1 MSLFGYSDPPGKPI
15 RTLRRLSHST
25 VVKTNYLSR
34 VAEIEM
40 LDEDKAEAI
49 RQGFELG
56 YAEGQAKAA
65 GEAFAA
71 RGEAKEKAH
80 TAFAALASAV
90 CSVQEAEN
98 ALRAEINTTVP
109 RMVFALLEQLLARES
124 ELATN
129 PGREAIVRAIGLDE
143 GIQPVVIRM
152 NPVDIETI
160 GEVADISLGRD
171 ICIVADS
178 FVEPGGALAEIG
190 RSTVDAQLGSA
201 LDRVKQVLL
210 GQGATGGAE

>member
-40 LDEDKAEAI
+40 LDEDRSEAI
-49 RQGFELG
+49 RQGYELG
-56 YAEGQAKAA
+56 YAEGLAKAA
-65 GEAFAA
+65 REALAA
-71 RGEAKEKAH
+71 RAEAEKRAQ
-80 TAFAALASAV
+80 TAFSALTSAV
-90 CSVQEAEN
+90 FSVQEADN
-98 ALRAEINTTVP
+98 ALRAEISTTVP
-109 RMVFALLEQLLARES
+109 KLVFALLEQLLARES

-129 PGREAIVRAIGLDE
+129 PGREAIIRAIGLDD

-152 NPVDIETI
+152 NPADIETV
-160 GEVADISLGRD
+160 GEITDMSLGRD

-178 FVEPGGALAEIG
+178 SVEPGGALAEIG

-201 LDRVKQVLL
+201 LDRVKRVLL
-210 GQGATGGAE
+210 GEGATGGGE